1 MNYIDL
7 FSGILGFSLGAYWA
21 DMKFENHYISEIDPF
36 CCELAKQRFPD
47 AINLGDI
54 RNHKEW
60 KLEPGEYIITG
71 GYPCQPFS
79 CAGKQLQEKDDRNL
93 WPFMQRIIRRIRPL
107 WVVAENVAGSTGYIK
122 NVVLPD
128 LDAADYEAWPIG
140 ISAAAMGA
148 PHIRKRIWILAH
160 ANKEGQPQSKGPIG
174 EIRRRLIHGGQNMAD
189 DAGARLRDGKER
201 RSIAQLPGLRTINKA
216 DWEDVEYIDCTD
228 GYLRP
233 VKPGI
238 YLLVDGIPGTVEQLE
253 GFGNAIVPQIAE
265 LLWRQIKDICH

>member
-36 CCELAKQRFPD
+36 CCELAKLRFPD

-107 WVVAENVAGSTGYIK
+107 WVVAENVPGSASYIK
-122 NVVLPD
+122 KTIKPELEAQN
-128 LDAADYEAWPIG
+128 YEVWPFS
-140 ISAAAMGA
+140 ISTRALRA
-148 PHIRKRIWILAH
+148 PHLRCRLWIVAHSKSDGREGSVCGDFENGFNESWAIRESSGALDPRLSVFETFEKRVGKPAV
-160 ANKEGQPQSKGPIG
+160 
-174 EIRRRLIHGGQNMAD
+174 
-189 DAGARLRDGKER
+189 LRMD
-201 RSIAQLPGLRTINKA
+201 
-216 DWEDVEYIDCTD
+216 
-228 GYLRP
+228 
-233 VKPGI
+233 
-238 YLLVDGIPGTVEQLE
+238 DGIPHRVDRLKGV
-253 GFGNAIVPQIAE
+253 GNAIYPGIAE
-265 LLWRQIKDICH
+265 LFFRQIKDVCH